1 MATTIDIDI
10 KGNHLHLDGINLFR
24 GNANIVQLGSAGGKK
39 TPSTQEN
46 YLSVEANIPVKKLKV
61 NRVTVLTLN
70 GAHISGADVNASIDV
85 PKVGTLSASAV
96 ATRLKENT
104 LKLVKIDVLPRD
116 LVEAA
121 NDSPK
126 VLDALIRAGRDGR
139 IAHQVV
145 TVMEASTAETVRRGV
160 TFSIEAGDG
169 GPKLTARAG
178 STDLATVEISSGA
191 TFAYLLLKPKW
202 DANQQKNWK
211 KIDGWEDDQWGPF

>member
-1 MATTIDIDI
+1 MATTIDLVI
-10 KGNHLHLDGINLFR
+10 KDNHLHLDGVNLFR
-24 GNANIVQLGSAGGKK
+24 GNANIVQLGSAGEKK

-61 NRVTVLTLN
+61 NKLTVLTLS
-70 GAHISGADVNASIDV
+70 GVHISGADVNASVDV
-85 PKVGTLSASAV
+85 PKLGTLSASAV

-116 LVEAA
+116 IVDAA

-126 VLDALIRAGRDGR
+126 VLDALIRCGRGGR

-145 TVMEASTAETVRRGV
+145 TVMEASTAETVQRGV
-160 TFSIEAGDG
+160 TFSIDAGDS
-169 GPKLTARAG
+169 GPRLTARAG
-178 STDLATVEISSGA
+178 STELATVEISAGA

-211 KIDGWEDDQWGPF
+211 KIEDWEDDQWSLY

>member
-1 MATTIDIDI
+1 MAIDLDV
-10 KGNHLHLDGINLFR
+10 KDNHLHLDGINLFR
-24 GNANIVQLGSAGGKK
+24 GNANIVQLGSAGEKK

-61 NRVTVLTLN
+61 NKVTVLTLN
-70 GAHISGADVNASIDV
+70 GARISGADVSASVDV
-85 PKVGTLSASAV
+85 PKVGTLSATAV
-96 ATRLKENT
+96 AAKLKENT

-116 LVEAA
+116 IVNAA

-126 VLDALIRAGRDGR
+126 VLDALIRSGRGGR

-160 TFSIEAGDG
+160 TFSIEAGG
-169 GPKLTARAG
+169 SGPTLTAHAG
-178 STDLATVEISSGA
+178 ATDLATVEISAGA

-202 DANQQKNWK
+202 DANQQKNWT
-211 KIDGWEDDQWGPF
+211 KIDGWEDDQWSLY